1 MSKNKLLAYLI
12 IFGGVV
18 FFLIFAYT
26 MWQVGRVVNYK
37 MSYQS
42 MVEQTIK
49 EHVKEECLI
58 K

>member
-1 MSKNKLLAYLI
+1 MGKILVYLI
-12 IFGGVV
+12 IFIGTIV
-18 FFLIFAYT
+18 FLIFAFT

-49 EHVKEECLI
+49 ENVKEGCLI